1 MDDTNISALL
11 FEHDYTNITGYVNDY
26 IDYLVYIDINDFIW
40 CSFNNLAIL
49 YITYGTLTMRVK
61 ILSVIR

>member
-11 FEHDYTNITGYVNDY
+11 FEHDYTNITGYVNNY
-26 IDYLVYIDINDFIW
+26 IDYPVYIDINDFIW
-40 CSFNNLAIL
+40 RSFNNLAIL